1 MARKVPTIRDVALR
15 AGVSVA
21 TASNVVNGNRPVG
34 EESRRKVLEA
44 VAALDYRLDRA
55 ASSLRGASTRL
66 VGMVVPDIAN
76 VFFAELVR
84 GVEELAEKDGYDLLL
99 VTSSEDPAIERRRIE
114 ALVSRRIDG
123 LLVVPARDD
132 TLASLARSPLGAMMP
147 PTVLI
152 DRGEPSAGI
161 DTVAADC
168 GAGAYAATRHLI
180 GLGHR
185 DIAVLAHTTQLRNI
199 NARIDG
205 CRRALADAG
214 LEGRERICVG
224 GHALDTLRGAIE
236 LELHRAD
243 APTAIF
249 ALTNVSALAAI
260 KAARG
265 LGLDIPGDVSIVGF
279 DDFDWMQALRP
290 YLTTVAQPIDDF
302 AARSW
307 RRLLERING
316 EGEPPG
322 QRIELSCTLKVRES
336 TGPVRARLKIAAG
349 T

>member
-1 MARKVPTIRDVALR
+1 MARKVPTIRDVARR
-15 AGVSVA
+15 AGISVA

-44 VAALDYRLDRA
+44 VATLDYRLDRA
-55 ASSLRGASTRL
+55 ASSLRGTSTRL
-66 VGMVVPDIAN
+66 IGMVVPDIAN

-99 VTSSEDPAIERRRIE
+99 VTTSEDPTIERRRIE

-123 LLVVPARDD
+123 LLAVPARDHSV
-132 TLASLARSPLGAMMP
+132 ASLLTGPYGVDMP
-147 PTVLI
+147 PTVMI
-152 DRGEPSAGI
+152 DRGEQTPGV

-168 GAGAYAATRHLI
+168 AAGAYAATRHLI
-180 GLGHR
+180 DLGHR
-185 DIAVLAHTTQLRNI
+185 DIAVLAHTTQLKNI
-199 NARIDG
+199 TARIDG

-214 LEGRERICVG
+214 LLGRERVCVG
-224 GHALDTLRGAIE
+224 GHSLDTLRGAVE

-243 APTAIF
+243 PPTAIF

-265 LGLDIPGDVSIVGF
+265 LGLDIPDDVSIVGF
-279 DDFDWMQALRP
+279 DDFDWMLALRP
-290 YLTTVAQPIDDF
+290 YLTTVAQPIGDF
-302 AARSW
+302 AVRSW
-307 RRLLERING
+307 RRLVDRING

-322 QRIELSCTLKVRES
+322 LRIELPCALKVRES
-336 TGPVRARLKIAAG
+336 TGPARMRLKTAA
-349 T
+349 TT

>member
-55 ASSLRGASTRL
+55 ASSLRGASSRL
-66 VGMVVPDIAN
+66 IGMVVPDIAN
-76 VFFAELVR
+76 VFFGELVR
-84 GVEELAEKDGYDLLL
+84 DVEELAEKDGYDLLL
-99 VTSSEDPAIERRRIE
+99 ATTSEDPAIERRRIE

-132 TLASLARSPLGAMMP
+132 SLASLVQGSFGAAMP

-152 DRGEPSAGI
+152 DRGEPAPGV

-168 GAGAYAATRHLI
+168 NAGAYAATRHLM

-185 DIAVLAHTTQLRNI
+185 DIAVLAHTMQLRNI
-199 NARIDG
+199 TARIEG

-214 LEGRERICVG
+214 LEGRERICIG
-224 GHALDTLRGAIE
+224 GHSLDTLRGAVE
-236 LELHRAD
+236 FELHRAD
-243 APTAIF
+243 PPTAIF

-279 DDFDWMQALRP
+279 DDFDWMLALRP

-302 AARSW
+302 ATRSW
-307 RRLLERING
+307 RRLIDRING

-322 QRIELSCTLKVRES
+322 LRIELPCTLKVRES
-336 TGPVRARLKIAAG
+336 TGPARMRLKTVAA